1 FWEGHLER
9 LSRESDPDLEALSGA
24 GLRVSMLFDLFGQLV
39 ENPDV
44 DFTADIV
51 DAPPQE
57 EIARVRARLEEL
69 VDRGWELM
77 PDRIPDSDWDSLQKA
92 IRKLHFTRDV
102 TGWRERAD
110 FFEAL
115 ALVCKDGPR

>member
-1 FWEGHLER
+1 GTIHSFCGRLLRERPLEVGLDPAFEELAVEERITVRRHFWEGHLER

-69 VDRGWELM
+69 VDRGW
-77 PDRIPDSDWDSLQKA
+77 
-92 IRKLHFTRDV
+92 
-102 TGWRERAD
+102 
-110 FFEAL
+110 
-115 ALVCKDGPR
+115 